1 MSKIH
6 QFYNTGKSSLLKKF
20 EFDLFDANNI
30 QLYVKR
36 DDLLHPFVSGNKWR
50 KLKYNLLEAKQ
61 KGHKTLLTFGG
72 AYSNH
77 IAAVAAAGSK
87 FDFKTIGII
96 RGEKV
101 EPLNPTLSFAT
112 EQGMELHFISRS
124 DYQNRREPD
133 FIKKFE
139 KRFGA
144 FYHLPEG
151 GTNQLALKGC
161 AEIIEEINSELE
173 QCPDYICA
181 SCGTGGTLAGLISKA
196 DSQTHILGFSALK
209 GNFLKEEI
217 KNLLNHFDANHSK
230 NWSLNT
236 DYHFGGYAKWTPELV
251 DFINKIHSKIVLEP
265 IYTGKMFF
273 GIFDL
278 IQKDYFKSGSTI
290 VALHTGGL
298 QGIEGFN
305 QRFGQVLLTK

>member
-1 MSKIH
+1 M
-6 QFYNTGKSSLLKKF
+6 LKKLD
-20 EFDLFDANNI
+20 FDLFETNNI
-30 QLYVKR
+30 RLYVKR
-36 DDLLHPFVSGNKWR
+36 DDRLHPFVSGNKWR
-50 KLKYNLLEAKQ
+50 KLKYNLLEAEQ
-61 KGHKTLLTFGG
+61 KEQKTLLTFGG

-77 IAAVAAAGSK
+77 IAAVAAAGSE
-87 FDFKTIGII
+87 FDFKTIGVI

-101 EPLNPTLSFAT
+101 EPLNSTLSYAT
-112 EQGMELHFISRS
+112 EQGMELHFVSRS
-124 DYQNRREPD
+124 DYKKRNEPD

-139 KRFGA
+139 KKFGA

-161 AEIIEEINSELE
+161 SESIEEINNELG
-173 QCPDYICA
+173 QCPDYVCTP
-181 SCGTGGTLAGLISKA
+181 CGTGGTIAGLISKA
-196 DSQTHILGFSALK
+196 DSKTHVLGFSALK
-209 GNFLKEEI
+209 GDFLKEEI
-217 KNLLNHFDANHSK
+217 KNLLNHFDSNHSK

-251 DFINKIHSKIVLEP
+251 DFINKMHSKIVLDP

-278 IQKDYFKSGSTI
+278 LEKGYFKSGSTI

-305 QRFGQVLLTK
+305 QRFGQVILTK